1 MANNKLGAHFTPI
14 FKRFIK
20 YNFENPIAK
29 TTTGKE
35 RFNLNATELIIYGE
49 MVGFH
54 LNGNEIFISEQTL
67 ADDWDFSRP
76 TIIKAI
82 KSLVNAGIISKDN
95 RKGKSN
101 IYKLLITPEQ
111 FDKMCDEQGIK
122 TLDSVGD
129 SKEAPAT
136 QAQDNQQEAPKQ
148 ATQQAKKAK
157 VVQLPTQDTKAPQIN
172 AVSDK
177 PRRGRPV
184 KDVTDGGWI
193 VLGESEAKGI
203 MRSLWESK
211 YKDLN
216 KRRPILLSKIQE
228 DFYTAEEVSQHKGKR
243 EGEIWK
249 PEEYWH
255 LTRPVFIFAN
265 KLIGMGFEI
274 LLDKTCGDYP
284 EILWRN
290 VRKNKK
296 GILEFK

>member
-20 YNFENPIAK
+20 YNFKNPIAK

-54 LNGNEIFISEQTL
+54 LNGQEIFISEQTL
-67 ADDWDFSRP
+67 ADDYDFSRP

-129 SKEAPAT
+129 SKEA
-136 QAQDNQQEAPKQ
+136 QDNQQEAPKQ
-148 ATQQAKKAK
+148 ATQQPEKSEAMQSPSQPK
-157 VVQLPTQDTKAPQIN
+157 N
-172 AVSDK
+172 E
-177 PRRGRPV
+177 RRERRRDAGKREKDFYGYPV
-184 KDVTDGGWI
+184 LTN
-193 VLGESEAKGI
+193 SEAKAAY
-203 MRSLWESK
+203 LAAKAK
-211 YKDLN
+211 YKS
-216 KRRPILLSKIQE
+216 KGRVKLSVLRDEIYGYEVMKNIKGTIDGKIMNS
-228 DFYTAEEVSQHKGKR
+228 AK
-243 EGEIWK
+243 
-249 PEEYWH
+249 YWH
-255 LTRPVFIFAN
+255 LTDQAFRLAN
-265 KLIGMGFEI
+265 LLKENEGIEI
-274 LLDKTCGDYP
+274 IVDTEANPGDLSKPFPAWQNCRLRDGKMVLLDK
-284 EILWRN
+284 
-290 VRKNKK
+290 
-296 GILEFK
+296 

>member
-136 QAQDNQQEAPKQ
+136 QAQDNQQEATKQ
-148 ATQQAKKAK
+148 ATQQ
-157 VVQLPTQDTKAPQIN
+157 PE
-172 AVSDK
+172 K
-177 PRRGRPV
+177 PEAMQSPSQPKNERR
-184 KDVTDGGWI
+184 
-193 VLGESEAKGI
+193 E
-203 MRSLWESK
+203 
-211 YKDLN
+211 
-216 KRRPILLSKIQE
+216 RRR
-228 DFYTAEEVSQHKGKR
+228 DAGKR
-243 EGEIWK
+243 EKDEHGYPILTSDEMNARWKVIQATFKDQKRIKLSELRDTFYGPEVMDKIKGTIPDKIWK
-249 PEEYWH
+249 EEDYWH
-255 LTRPVFIFAN
+255 LTEQALRVAQHAAN
-265 KLIGMGFEI
+265 RGKTITIDSISHGYDAPKERLWNNCKLVNGELTIT
-274 LLDKTCGDYP
+274 K
-284 EILWRN
+284 
-290 VRKNKK
+290 
-296 GILEFK
+296 

>member
-148 ATQQAKKAK
+148 ATQQPEKPEAMQSPSQPKKE
-157 VVQLPTQDTKAPQIN
+157 
-172 AVSDK
+172 
-177 PRRGRPV
+177 RR
-184 KDVTDGGWI
+184 
-193 VLGESEAKGI
+193 ES
-203 MRSLWESK
+203 
-211 YKDLN
+211 
-216 KRRPILLSKIQE
+216 RR
-228 DFYTAEEVSQHKGKR
+228 DAGKR
-243 EGEIWK
+243 EIDEHGYPILTSEEMNARYKVIQAAFKDQKRIKLSELRDTFYGPEVMDKIKGTIPDKIWK
-249 PEEYWH
+249 EKDYWH
-255 LTRPVFIFAN
+255 LTEQALKVAQHVVKRGKTITIDSISHGYDAPKERLWN
-265 KLIGMGFEI
+265 NCKLVNGELTIT
-274 LLDKTCGDYP
+274 K
-284 EILWRN
+284 
-290 VRKNKK
+290 
-296 GILEFK
+296 

>member
-20 YNFENPIAK
+20 YNFKNPIAK

-49 MVGFH
+49 MAGFH
-54 LNGNEIFISEQTL
+54 LNGQEIFISEQTL
-67 ADDWDFSRP
+67 ADDYDFSRP

-111 FDKMCDEQGIK
+111 FDKMCDAQGIK

-148 ATQQAKKAK
+148 ATQQ
-157 VVQLPTQDTKAPQIN
+157 PE
-172 AVSDK
+172 K
-177 PRRGRPV
+177 PEAMQSHSQPKNERR
-184 KDVTDGGWI
+184 
-193 VLGESEAKGI
+193 E
-203 MRSLWESK
+203 
-211 YKDLN
+211 
-216 KRRPILLSKIQE
+216 RRR
-228 DFYTAEEVSQHKGKR
+228 DAGKR
-243 EGEIWK
+243 EIDEHGYPILTSDEMNARWKVIQATFKDQKRIKLSELRDTFYGPEVMDKIKGTIPDKIWK
-249 PEEYWH
+249 EEDYWH
-255 LTRPVFIFAN
+255 LTEQALRVAQHAAN
-265 KLIGMGFEI
+265 RGKTITIDSISHGYDAPKERLWNNCKL
-274 LLDKTCGDYP
+274 
-284 EILWRN
+284 
-290 VRKNKK
+290 VK
-296 GILEFK
+296 GELTITK